1 MRQSECEGDFEM
13 RGNNETPV
21 NSGILAYGSEGR
33 AETKARVVEKKI
45 RRPFAVTGLGL
56 FCLAPLLLCGGA
68 AFGQATKPQPVRAAG
83 PGQVIVHSKFGGQI
97 FGYDIDQNGT
107 DGLLSEDKVLANGDV
122 LAAVETFDQ
131 TTGDITG
138 VAAETENQDNFVTMG
153 ITGTS
158 VGLVE
163 QEQVQGMYVVNR
175 IFKTLQANKPRGNW
189 TPPIGTEHIIMP
201 GGVSRNQGE
210 PYNAVFAYDNS
221 GNFIP
226 YVFGSNV
233 AKNAF
238 GPVVQITD
246 SYNFGSV
253 PPPIAFDSKTE
264 QAILGGGDGCFDCF
278 PVIGLVNLAA
288 GTFSE
293 FGGIGFGFING
304 IAVDSADG
312 IFCTTTEDD
321 ANVEFYD
328 LATQTGFQ
336 VVLPGSEGQQYYS
349 GADVEFD
356 PINKLFLIA
365 QPESSSAPS
374 GSTIY
379 AYSTN
384 GTLEETLNGFSFPNA
399 FNLIGAYIALN
410 PSQRSGYVNGPD
422 SGETQLQ
429 SFTY

>member
-1 MRQSECEGDFEM
+1 MHSRRDRSVNAG
-13 RGNNETPV
+13 TPV
-21 NSGILAYGSEGR
+21 ESSASG
-33 AETKARVVEKKI
+33 AETKTRAGEKKI
-45 RRPFAVTGLGL
+45 RRPFAILRYGL
-56 FCLAPLLLCGGA
+56 FCLSPLLLCGGA
-68 AFGQATKPQPVRAAG
+68 AFGQANKPQPIRPAG

-97 FGYDIDQNGT
+97 FGFDIDQNGT
-107 DGLLSEDKVLANGDV
+107 EGLLSEDKELANGNV
-122 LAAVETFDQ
+122 IAAVETFDQ
-131 TTGDITG
+131 ATGDITS
-138 VAAETENQDNFVTMG
+138 VVAETENQDNFVTMG

-163 QEQVQGMYVVNR
+163 QEQVQGGFVVNR
-175 IFKTLQANKPRGNW
+175 IFKTLQPGKPIGNW

-226 YVFGSNV
+226 YVFATNT
-233 AKNAF
+233 AKNTF

-253 PPPIAFDSKTE
+253 PPPIAFDTKTK
-264 QAILGGGDGCFDCF
+264 QATLGGGDGCFDCF
-278 PVIGLVNLAA
+278 PVIGLVNLSTGA
-288 GTFSE
+288 FSE
-293 FGGIGFGFING
+293 FRGIGFGFING
-304 IAVDSADG
+304 IAVDSPDG

-336 VVLPGSEGQQYYS
+336 VVLPGSGGQQYYS

-356 PINKLFLIA
+356 PIHKLFLIA

-379 AYSTN
+379 VYSTN
-384 GTLEETLNGFSFPNA
+384 GTLQETLNGFSFSNA
-399 FNLIGAYIALN
+399 FSLISAYMALN

-422 SGETQLQ
+422 GGETELQ